1 MSSAPEF
8 LAALRGRIVVVD
20 LDGPWIAFGRLDAWS
35 AVHLELSEADLHDL
49 REGTSTRDVYAL
61 ETQRY
66 GVRVNRKRVSL
77 RLDTVIAVS
86 ALDDVTA

>member
-1 MSSAPEF
+1 MSSAPNH
-8 LAALRGRIVVVD
+8 LAVLSGRLVVVD
-20 LDGPWIAFGRLDAWS
+20 LDGPWIAFGRLESWS
-35 AVHLELSEADLHDL
+35 TAHLELVDADLHDL

-61 ETQRY
+61 ETQRF

-77 RLDTVIAVS
+77 RLDAVIAVS

>member
-1 MSSAPEF
+1 MSSDPEF

-20 LDGPWIAFGRLDAWS
+20 LEGPWIAFGRLESWS
-35 AVHLELSEADLHDL
+35 VAHIELADADLHDL

-66 GVRVNRKRVSL
+66 GVRVNRRRVSL
-77 RLDTVIAVS
+77 KLDTVVAVS

>member
-1 MSSAPEF
+1 MSSDPEF

-20 LDGPWIAFGRLDAWS
+20 LEGPWIVFGRLESWS
-35 AVHLELSEADLHDL
+35 VAHIELADADLHDL